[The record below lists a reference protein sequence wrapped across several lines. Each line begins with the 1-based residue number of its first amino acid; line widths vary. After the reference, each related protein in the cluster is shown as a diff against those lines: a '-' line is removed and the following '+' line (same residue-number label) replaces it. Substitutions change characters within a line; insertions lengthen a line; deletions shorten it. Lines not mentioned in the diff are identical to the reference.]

1 MERFLVECCSSD
13 NARGCMLR
21 SEKILS
27 SASCGAMMLD
37 LFFRILME
45 TQNLD
50 DAYNA
55 VLNEVNK
62 RRLGLVE
69 DPRGYAESKRVFER
83 AVKVYEELKKM
94 RTVFGNNA

>member
-1 MERFLVECCSSD
+1 
-13 NARGCMLR
+13 
-21 SEKILS
+21 
-27 SASCGAMMLD
+27 MLD

-50 DAYNA
+50 EAYNA

-69 DPRGYAESKRVFER
+69 DSRGYAESKRIFER
-83 AVKVYEELKKM
+83 AVKVSEELKRM